1 MFISFNIFAT
11 DIYNKIFY
19 KPGLHM
25 ELYTDSMFLNFE
37 YVFLS
42 KYSYMNSSDLLKYVW
57 AQDRTLIGGQ
67 MYVES
72 NYYTHAISSS
82 NAIGLLQLKPIVAND
97 LGIDNLFDPIDNVTG
112 ATIYHSYLNKI
123 LQSEKSQIAAYYQ
136 GPNSVLKNG
145 INSDGLNYYN
155 KVKKAQKNYK
165 NTQIYSP
172 MLFGIKG
179 NVSQNYLN
187 LNTFTGLAYKT
198 FEFYSTQNIELI
210 KSNIT
215 KFNFNFGLLYFP
227 KSNFALG
234 TSTDNSFFLR
244 TGYPWNQNIVSI
256 NNLKTLDSFYLNL
269 ENKNGLWLKLYINEF
284 FNIITGF
291 SVYDI
296 KFGVLFNSNFRIGV
310 YMSL

>member
-1 MFISFNIFAT
+1 
-11 DIYNKIFY
+11 
-19 KPGLHM
+19 M

-37 YVFLS
+37 YILLL

-72 NYYTHAISSS
+72 SYYTHAISSS

-97 LGIDNLFDPIDNVTG
+97 LGIDNLFDPIDNITG
-112 ATIYHSYLNKI
+112 ATIYHSYLYKI

-136 GPNSVLKNG
+136 GPTSVLKNG
-145 INSDGLNYYN
+145 INSAGLSYYN

-165 NTQIYSP
+165 NTKVYSP
-172 MLFGIKG
+172 ILFGIQG

-187 LNTFTGLAYKT
+187 LDTFQGLAYKT
-198 FEFYSTQNIELI
+198 FEFYSTQNVEFI
-210 KSNIT
+210 KNNIN
-215 KFNFNFGLLYFP
+215 NFDINFGFLYFP

-234 TSTDNSFFLR
+234 ASFGTNNSFYLR
-244 TGYPWNQNIVSI
+244 TGYPWNQNIISL
-256 NNLKTLDSFYLNL
+256 NNSKILDSYYLTL
-269 ENKNGLWLKLYINEF
+269 ENKKGIWLKLYISDNL
-284 FNIITGF
+284 NIITGF
-291 SVYDI
+291 SVFDI
-296 KFGVLFNSNFRIGV
+296 KFGVLFNSKYRIGV

>member
-1 MFISFNIFAT
+1 
-11 DIYNKIFY
+11 
-19 KPGLHM
+19 
-25 ELYTDSMFLNFE
+25 MFLNFE